1 MIVKRLNMILNIK
14 HVANKEMFINGVNNL
29 NFLSCVSFLFPS
41 LEAIAM
47 ENLVYDLATHME
59 VTNLGTS
66 YLGVRRYTRIL
77 CLNFYRDKKITLIP
91 FCV

>member
-1 MIVKRLNMILNIK
+1 
-14 HVANKEMFINGVNNL
+14 
-29 NFLSCVSFLFPS
+29 
-41 LEAIAM
+41 M

-77 CLNFYRDKKITLIP
+77 CLNFYRDNKITLIP